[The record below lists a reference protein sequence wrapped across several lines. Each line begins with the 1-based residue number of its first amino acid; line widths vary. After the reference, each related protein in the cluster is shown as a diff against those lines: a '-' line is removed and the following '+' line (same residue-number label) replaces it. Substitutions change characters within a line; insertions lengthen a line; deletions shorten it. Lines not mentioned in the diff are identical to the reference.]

1 MIRISVFSLALIL
14 TACSQAEPPVSVPVA
29 EAAAPVISPAIDAAD
44 TQQLEEEQVTHTAGP
59 TKILDRAAAAGLL
72 SNSGITLQWIDWD
85 VRGTVQS
92 DNLEGVISLS
102 GVQQAREG
110 QTGTLSIEGHVTE
123 IGSDYFIFSGEIS
136 IVGTPIKDRV
146 CKVTRDDWRFAITQ
160 GRKYW
165 RLRQFEWCDGLTD
178 YVDIYF

>member
-14 TACSQAEPPVSVPVA
+14 AACSQAEPPVFVSPV
-29 EAAAPVISPAIDAAD
+29 ETSAPAISPAIDAAD
-44 TQQLEEEQVTHTAGP
+44 IKQPAEEQVSHTAGP
-59 TKILDRAAAAGLL
+59 TNILDRAAAARLL
-72 SNSGITLQWIDWD
+72 SNSGLTLQWIDWD

-92 DNLEGVISLS
+92 ENLEGVISLS
-102 GVQQAREG
+102 GVQQARDG
-110 QTGTLSIEGHVTE
+110 KTGTLSIDGHVTE
-123 IGSDYFIFSGEIS
+123 MGSDYFIFSGEIS
-136 IVGTPIKDRV
+136 IIGTPMKDRV
-146 CKVTRDDWRFAITQ
+146 CRVTRDDWRFAITQ